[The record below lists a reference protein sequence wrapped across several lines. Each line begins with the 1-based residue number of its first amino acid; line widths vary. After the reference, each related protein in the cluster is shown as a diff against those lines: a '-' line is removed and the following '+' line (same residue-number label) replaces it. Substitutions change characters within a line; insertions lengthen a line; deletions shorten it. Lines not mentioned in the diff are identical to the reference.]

1 MIENKFKSFAQVEKA
16 ISIMK
21 DEVAPRITKTFE
33 ETRGIYDELHTGWS
47 SANARSQSEKMINY
61 AEEAEKIAKNISE
74 VSNAI
79 ERFKTT
85 THIINET
92 K

>member
-47 SANARSQSEKMINY
+47 SANAR
-61 AEEAEKIAKNISE
+61 KIK
-74 VSNAI
+74 
-79 ERFKTT
+79 
-85 THIINET
+85 
-92 K
+92 